1 MNLKECYEKFSCDFD
16 GVMGRLRREQ
26 LVEKFLY
33 KFLDD
38 KSYEL
43 YGNAMSKKDYAQA
56 LRAVHTL
63 KGVCQNLSSNR
74 LYESSNQITTALKV
88 NDYSKAIELS
98 PQLSEDYYQI
108 VHATEEYKNAVDVAG
123 KQK

>member
-1 MNLKECYEKFSCDFD
+1 MNLKECYEKFGGDFD

-43 YGNAMSKKDYAQA
+43 YENAMSKKDYEQA
-56 LRAVHTL
+56 LRAVHTP
-63 KGVCQNLSSNR
+63 KGVCQNLSFNR
-74 LYESSNQITTALKV
+74 LYESSNQITAALKE
-88 NDYSKAIELS
+88 NDYTKAIELS
-98 PQLSEDYYQI
+98 PQLSGDYYQI
-108 VHATEEYKNAVDVAG
+108 VYAVEEYKNAADAAVE
-123 KQK
+123 

>member
-1 MNLKECYEKFSCDFD
+1 MNLKECYEKFGGDFD

-38 KSYEL
+38 KSYKL
-43 YGNAMSKKDYAQA
+43 YENAMSKKDYEQA

-63 KGVCQNLSSNR
+63 KGVCQNLSFNR
-74 LYESSNQITTALKV
+74 LYESSNQITAALKE
-88 NDYSKAIELS
+88 NDYTKAIELS
-98 PQLSEDYYQI
+98 PQLSGDYYQI
-108 VHATEEYKNAVDVAG
+108 VYAVEEYKNAADAAVE
-123 KQK
+123 

>member
-1 MNLKECYEKFSCDFD
+1 MNLKECYEKFGGDFD

-43 YGNAMSKKDYAQA
+43 YENAMSKKD
-56 LRAVHTL
+56 
-63 KGVCQNLSSNR
+63 
-74 LYESSNQITTALKV
+74 
-88 NDYSKAIELS
+88 
-98 PQLSEDYYQI
+98 
-108 VHATEEYKNAVDVAG
+108 
-123 KQK
+123 

>member
-1 MNLKECYEKFSCDFD
+1 MNLKECYEKFGGDFD

-43 YGNAMSKKDYAQA
+43 YENAMSKKDYEQA

-63 KGVCQNLSSNR
+63 KGVCQNLSFNR
-74 LYESSNQITTALKV
+74 LYESSNQITAALKE
-88 NDYSKAIELS
+88 NDYTKAIELS
-98 PQLSEDYYQI
+98 PQLSGDYYQI
-108 VHATEEYKNAVDVAG
+108 VYAVEEYKNAADAAVE
-123 KQK
+123 

>member
-1 MNLKECYEKFSCDFD
+1 MNIKDCYMKFGGDFD

-38 KSYEL
+38 KSFDL
-43 YGNAMSKKDYAQA
+43 FKAAMEAQDYDEA

-63 KGVCQNLSSNR
+63 KGICQNLSFTG
-74 LYESSNQITTALKV
+74 LYESSSRITNALKEK
-88 NDYSKAIELS
+88 DYRKAMDTA
-98 PQLSEDYYQI
+98 PQLSKDYYQI
-108 VHATEEYKNAVDVAG
+108 IHAVEEYKSSAEG
-123 KQK
+123 

>member
-1 MNLKECYEKFSCDFD
+1 MNLKECYEKFGGDFD

-26 LVEKFLY
+26 LVEKFLC

-43 YGNAMSKKDYAQA
+43 YEEAMSKKDYEQA

-63 KGVCQNLSSNR
+63 KGVCQNLSFNR
-74 LYESSNQITTALKV
+74 LYESSNQITAALKE
-88 NDYSKAIELS
+88 NDYTKAIELS
-98 PQLSEDYYQI
+98 PQLSGDYYQI
-108 VHATEEYKNAVDVAG
+108 VYAVEEYKNAADAAVE
-123 KQK
+123 

>member
-1 MNLKECYEKFSCDFD
+1 MNLKECYEKFGGDFD

-43 YGNAMSKKDYAQA
+43 YENAMSKKDYEQA

-63 KGVCQNLSSNR
+63 KGVCQKLSFNR
-74 LYESSNQITTALKV
+74 LYESSNQITAALKE
-88 NDYSKAIELS
+88 NDYTKAIELS
-98 PQLSEDYYQI
+98 PQLSGDYYQI
-108 VHATEEYKNAVDVAG
+108 VYAVEEYKNAADAAVE
-123 KQK
+123 